1 MKIILLGAPNSGKG
15 TLAGNIK
22 EKYNLIQVSTGELL
36 RAEVAKGSELGKH
49 IHEINMKGGLVEF
62 ETVMDVMNKFVAS
75 VPADKGLLFD
85 GFPRDLQQAQALTE
99 MTKIDAVLLLDV
111 EPDEILKRALGRLTC
126 SSCKLVT
133 NKQYVDGNVCPKCG
147 AELVT
152 RADDNEETVRKRIKT
167 YFDSTY
173 PLIEYY
179 EKLGLLHK
187 IDAGHTPQYT
197 MEQAVEILSSL
208 QNEYKY

>member
-22 EKYNLIQVSTGELL
+22 EKYNLIQVSTGDLL
-36 RAEVAKGSELGKH
+36 RAEVATGSELGKH
-49 IHEINMKGGLVEF
+49 IHEVQMSGGMVEF

-75 VPADKGLLFD
+75 VPEDKGLLFD
-85 GFPRDLQQAQALTE
+85 GFPRDLKQAEALNN

-111 EPDEILKRALGRLTC
+111 EPDEILRRALGRLTC
-126 SSCKLVT
+126 SSCKAVT
-133 NKQYVDGNVCPKCG
+133 NKEYVTGNVCPKCG
-147 AELVT
+147 GELIT

-197 MEQAVEILSSL
+197 MEQAVAILSRL
-208 QNEYKY
+208 

>member
-22 EKYNLIQVSTGELL
+22 EKYNLIQVSTGDLL
-36 RAEVAKGSELGKH
+36 RAEIATGSELGRH
-49 IHEINMKGGLVEF
+49 IHEVNMKGGLVEF
-62 ETVMDVMNKFVAS
+62 ETVMNVMNKFLAS
-75 VPADKGLLFD
+75 VPEDKGLLFD
-85 GFPRDLQQAQALTE
+85 GFPRDLKQAEALSK

-111 EPDEILKRALGRLTC
+111 DSEVILKRALGRLTC
-126 SSCKLVT
+126 SSCKAVT
-133 NKQYVDGNVCPKCG
+133 NKAYVDSNVCPNCG
-147 AELVT
+147 GKLET

-179 EKLGLLHK
+179 ERLGMLHK
-187 IDAGHTPQYT
+187 IDAGHTPEYT
-197 MEQAVEILSSL
+197 MKQAVEILTRL
-208 QNEYKY
+208 

>member
-22 EKYNLIQVSTGELL
+22 EKYDLIQVSTGDLL
-36 RAEVAKGSELGKH
+36 RAEVATGSELGKH
-49 IHEINMKGGLVEF
+49 IHDVQLSGGIVEF
-62 ETVMDVMNKFVAS
+62 ETVLDVMNKFLAS
-75 VPADKGLLFD
+75 VPEDKGLLFD
-85 GFPRDLQQAQALTE
+85 GFPRDIKQAEALSK
-99 MTKIDAVLLLDV
+99 MTSIDVVLLLDV

-126 SSCKLVT
+126 TSCKAIT
-133 NKQYVDGNVCPKCG
+133 NKAYVDSDVCPKCG
-147 AELVT
+147 GKLIT

-187 IDAGHTPQYT
+187 IDANHTPEYT

-208 QNEYKY
+208 

>member
-22 EKYNLIQVSTGELL
+22 EKYDLIQVSTGDLL
-36 RAEVAKGSELGKH
+36 RAEVATGSELGQH
-49 IHEINMKGGLVEF
+49 IHNVQLSGGMVEF
-62 ETVMDVMNKFVAS
+62 ETVLDVMNKFLAS
-75 VPADKGLLFD
+75 VPEDKGLLFD
-85 GFPRDLQQAQALTE
+85 GFPRDIKQAEALSE

-111 EPDEILKRALGRLTC
+111 EPEEILKRALGRLTC
-126 SSCKLVT
+126 SSCKAIT
-133 NKQYVDGNVCPKCG
+133 NKAYVDSDVCPKCG
-147 AELVT
+147 GKLIT

-179 EKLGLLHK
+179 EELGLLHK
-187 IDAGHTPQYT
+187 IDANHTPEYT
-197 MEQAVEILSSL
+197 MEQAIEILSRL
-208 QNEYKY
+208 

>member
-22 EKYNLIQVSTGELL
+22 EKYDLIQVSTGDLL
-36 RAEVAKGSELGKH
+36 RNEVATGSELGKH
-49 IHEINMKGGLVEF
+49 IHEVQMSGGMVEF
-62 ETVMDVMNKFVAS
+62 ETVLDVMNKFLAS

-85 GFPRDLQQAQALTE
+85 GFPRDLRQAEALSK
-99 MTKIDAVLLLDV
+99 MTKIDAVLLLEVDS
-111 EPDEILKRALGRLTC
+111 EEILKRALGRLTC
-126 SSCKLVT
+126 SSCKAVT
-133 NKQYVDGNVCPKCG
+133 NKAYVDSNVCPKCG
-147 AELVT
+147 GKLET

-179 EKLGLLHK
+179 EKLSLLHR
-187 IDAGHTPQYT
+187 IDAGHTPDYT
-197 MEQAVEILSSL
+197 MKQAVEILARL
-208 QNEYKY
+208 

>member
-75 VPADKGLLFD
+75 VPEDKGLLFD

-133 NKQYVDGNVCPKCG
+133 NKQYVDGNVCPNCG

-208 QNEYKY
+208 